1 MSAKHWTFTLNNYT
15 NDEVAALSNAGPPVS
30 YIIYGKE
37 VSATGTPHLQGFVS
51 FSARRRLGQVK
62 ALIGQRAHV
71 EVARIVANAIE
82 YCKKDG
88 DFTEHGTPPTGA
100 GNRSD
105 LDAFKEAVKS
115 GIVSRK
121 ELRETHSEVFAKYAR
136 FCVEYLQDNE
146 PQKDLPTHPLHD
158 WQQEL
163 SQRLNGEPDDRTIV
177 FVVDPVGNKGK
188 SWFAHYYAMIHD
200 RVQVM
205 EPAKKADMSYA
216 LDSTIRVLFID
227 APRSRTEYVL
237 YDFLEAVKN
246 GFVFS
251 PKYESRTKTLNK
263 CHVVCLMN
271 EYPDMTKLSADR
283 YHIINLN

>member
-1 MSAKHWTFTLNNYT
+1 MSAKNWCFTLNNYT
-15 NDEVAALSNAGPPVS
+15 NAEIEAFSNLGDNVS
-30 YIIYGKE
+30 YLIYGKE
-37 VSATGTPHLQGFVS
+37 VGETGTPHLQGFIA
-51 FSARRRLGQVK
+51 FSARRRLAQVK
-62 ALIGQRAHV
+62 AVVGQRAHV
-71 EVARIVANAIE
+71 EVTRTVPQAIT

-88 DFTEHGTPPTGA
+88 DFTEHGQMPAGP

-105 LDAFKEAVKS
+105 IDAFKEDVKL
-115 GIVSRK
+115 GIVDRK
-121 ELRETHSEVFAKYAR
+121 QLRETHSEVFAKYSR
-136 FCVEYLQDNE
+136 FCIEYLHDNE
-146 PQKDLPTHPLHD
+146 PQRDMPVHPLRE
-158 WQQEL
+158 WQQNL
-163 SQRLNGEPDDRTIV
+163 NNQLNGEPDDRTIV
-177 FVVDPVGNKGK
+177 FVVDTVGNKGK
-188 SWFAHYYAMIHD
+188 SWFAHYYAMLHD
-200 RVQVM
+200 KCQVL
-205 EPAKKADMSYA
+205 EPAKKSDMSYV

-283 YHIINLN
+283 YQIINL